1 VNEFNQPLCNT
12 CAWRTRGTAG
22 RINNLKDCLLAQSF
36 KNNTSSYTIEDVIF
50 NWTTKSN
57 LGGQSEPVDC
67 PTANSRQ
74 LVKTKIEQM
83 VYLKKNFLIIA
94 ILDLVLAGEFSDML

>member
-1 VNEFNQPLCNT
+1 VRN
-12 CAWRTRGTAG
+12 
-22 RINNLKDCLLAQSF
+22 INNEK
-36 KNNTSSYTIEDVIF
+36 SSYTIEDVIF

-74 LVKTKIEQM
+74 LVTIQVFINIEA
-83 VYLKKNFLIIA
+83 LE
-94 ILDLVLAGEFSDML
+94 LVLASMFLFMPLILNKDKHTTKKWVKTCLKTDSICLASP